1 MLNLIY
7 PSFLKDRAALGVLAL
22 RLVVGSA
29 FIFHGLFKLQASPFA
44 WMGPT
49 APVPGLLQATAA
61 FSEFGGGILLVLGLF
76 TPLASL
82 MLIGTMIGALGM
94 VHLPMG
100 HPFVNGDPSKPAFE
114 LALTYLI
121 SAFSILLAGPGTFS
135 LDALL
140 FNRKAAQWQTKAAL
154 E

>member
-1 MLNLIY
+1 
-7 PSFLKDRAALGVLAL
+7 
-22 RLVVGSA
+22 
-29 FIFHGLFKLQASPFA
+29 
-44 WMGPT
+44 MGAT
-49 APVPGLLQATAA
+49 APVPGLLQAAAA

-100 HPFVNGDPSKPAFE
+100 HPFVSADPSKPALE
-114 LALTYLI
+114 LALTYLV
-121 SAFSILLAGPGTFS
+121 SAFSVLLAGPGAFS

-140 FNRKAAQWQTKAAL
+140 FARKSSQWQTEPATGR
-154 E
+154 